1 MARRKLKTGFTTGTS
16 AAGAA
21 KAAVLL
27 AFGSKLE
34 KVEVSLP
41 EGVKTL
47 SIPVAWS
54 RRTADGCWEAVVI
67 KDAGD
72 DPDVTNKAKIKA
84 EVELFPVLPNQV
96 RLEICGGSG
105 VGLVTKAGL
114 PVEPGESAIN
124 PVPREMIRRAVRQA
138 LAWAAPEKNFAARVT
153 ISVEEGEKLARHTL
167 NPRLGILG
175 GISILGTS
183 GLVKPFSHE
192 AYTQTIDLALS
203 VAQAAGC
210 LEVVL
215 TTGGKSEKRA
225 MILRPDLNP
234 VSFVQIADFFGYSLR
249 ACAQAGMGRV
259 GLVSFFGKAVKQAAG
274 LEYTHAH
281 KAAMDLPLLAGWLSE
296 AGLEQGPAEEI
307 AQANTARQS
316 LDILRRVGRLDLVVE
331 VGRRL
336 LASARGFAGPGL
348 DLWAT
353 IIDFNGAGLYSG
365 NQPAVVL

>member
-1 MARRKLKTGFTTGTS
+1 M
-16 AAGAA
+16 
-21 KAAVLL
+21 
-27 AFGSKLE
+27 
-34 KVEVSLP
+34 
-41 EGVKTL
+41 
-47 SIPVAWS
+47 
-54 RRTADGCWEAVVI
+54 
-67 KDAGD
+67 
-72 DPDVTNKAKIKA
+72 
-84 EVELFPVLPNQV
+84 
-96 RLEICGGSG
+96 
-105 VGLVTKAGL
+105 GLVTKAGL